1 MELILNNFYLFIG
14 FISIVFIAI
23 GLGGVLL
30 TYLIKPVNELPASF
44 VFGASYFLG
53 ISFYIVFF
61 KIMYL
66 LFSDT
71 GVSLYLMFALACL
84 LIILNIKKL
93 APFIHV
99 VINSKFMAIYWLI
112 LFFIVCIILLGKWLP
127 SDEDT
132 PFFLKSIG
140 SLHSPRYAWISNYI
154 QYCESIPILGQN
166 TGQSILTFITGY
178 ILTPKPYLFLFLW
191 LVVSVFF
198 FGLFVYGMLHK
209 YTKDSTYLLW
219 GVVVFL
225 FGNTALSLT
234 HVLVIDSG
242 SPFFFNG
249 YSDTLIGIFSIFFT
263 LTLFDIIQQKKY
275 SFTLWWVILLIM
287 SVNYLS
293 APQNIVII
301 FSIFI
306 LASIN
311 KVIDKY
317 GAYYL
322 LSAFLLSTFLF
333 VPHGGMLT
341 PSTYHTNINY
351 IGMMSVA
358 DSRREG
364 KVAAEYG
371 VNEKGLTVYPGYP
384 FHYDGISGWKSGQ
397 KPLLKKALEYKK
409 NLTKDISSFVWTLE
423 KVVINSIVVLFF
435 PMAGLIYLRRK
446 CKLESSIS
454 EKYSLDYLYLF
465 GILTFIIGLLISFPF
480 SLNGYKWELSRF
492 MIPGIAIGMLGFSL
506 FIVNQM
512 KRTVKNRV
520 LAMTISFMMIFG
532 PVVTQLTVANIN
544 IFDNPSMKMDLLLS
558 SGPGKSEYTCD

>member
-127 SDEDT
+127 SDEDI

-364 KVAAEYG
+364 KVA
-371 VNEKGLTVYPGYP
+371 VYPDPGYP

-409 NLTKDISSFVWTLE
+409 NLPKDIASLVWTLE
-423 KVVINSIVVLFF
+423 RIVINSIVVLFF
-435 PMAGLIYLRRK
+435 PVAGLIYLRKK
-446 CKLESSIS
+446 CKLESSLS
-454 EKYSLDYLYLF
+454 EKSSFRYLYLF

-480 SLNGYKWELSRF
+480 SLNGYKWQLSRF

-506 FIVNQM
+506 FIINQM
-512 KRTVKNRV
+512 KRTAKNRV
-520 LAMTISFMMIFG
+520 LAMTISIMVIFG
-532 PVVTQLTVANIN
+532 PVFTQLTVANIN
-544 IFDNPSMKMDLLLS
+544 IFDSPSLGLDLLLS
-558 SGPGKSEYTCD
+558 SGPERSEYTCD